1 GRRCKPAAGRA
12 LARPSRS
19 RRRRLAACGPDG
31 RQRAHLADR
40 GPRPS
45 AAGGHA
51 MKPKDANFPG
61 RFLMQVLWPSFLVAI
76 VAEGVFFSMIDP
88 EELAL
93 AGVDLAG
100 SRQAAYT
107 VGFLVFWF
115 LFSLSSAL
123 TWLLTLGTGR

>member
-1 GRRCKPAAGRA
+1 MRA
-12 LARPSRS
+12 KEGSCA
-19 RRRRLAACGPDG
+19 
-31 RQRAHLADR
+31 
-40 GPRPS
+40 
-45 AAGGHA
+45 
-51 MKPKDANFPG
+51 G
-61 RFLMQVLWPSFLVAI
+61 RFLMQVLWPSFLVSI

-123 TWLLTLGTGR
+123 TWLLTRGAQR